1 MTNAEVSIL
10 VARAA
15 RGDPR
20 ATEELARRYDPPLRR
35 FVHRRIGPDLRSRVD
50 TDDICQ
56 SAFFAAFESL
66 PNFRFRGERPFLS
79 WLSSIAE
86 QKIRNAGRRHR
97 ALRRDARRDRAL
109 EHARE
114 MPTAG
119 TSPTQGATRSETVR
133 GIRAALEELP
143 PREREVVRLHSFD
156 GRSFREIAE
165 ELDLADKSTARR
177 IFLDALKRIGHLL
190 DGP

>member
-1 MTNAEVSIL
+1 MTDTQVSML

-15 RGDPR
+15 RGDAR
-20 ATEELARRYDPPLRR
+20 ATEELARRYDAPLRR
-35 FVHRRIGPDLRSRVD
+35 FVHRRIGPDLRARVD

-56 SAFFAAFESL
+56 SALFAAFESL
-66 PNFRFRGERPFLS
+66 PKFEFKGERPFVG

-97 ALRRDARRDRAL
+97 ALRRDARRERTL

-114 MPTAG
+114 VVTPG

-133 GIRAALEELP
+133 GIRTALEELP

-156 GRSFREIAE
+156 GLSFREIAD
-165 ELDLADKSTARR
+165 ELGLADKSTARR